1 MRLFSRRILS
11 NMGPFTLKESENSFW
26 FLPPLS
32 MNNSNTLNFLAS
44 HLKAMSLSLSVD
56 EPYEGIQTY
65 RWSWRLNAFEHTGH
79 TYFLSSLCV
88 NLCFARALELLKALP
103 HTGHDTPLAP
113 PGPPLLAGRPFPLG
127 LSPLGP
133 NPLGA
138 GILAESDEDDCSCCP
153 EGCCWALRSLPPVNY
168 IKNEKYCYYYCSL
181 WDK

>member
-1 MRLFSRRILS
+1 MNFFSRWTKFFS
-11 NMGPFTLKESENSFW
+11 NKGPFTPSKSDNSFW
-26 FLPPLS
+26 FLLPVS
-32 MNNSNTLNFLAS
+32 VNNILNFLAS

-56 EPYEGIQTY
+56 EPYEGKQTY

-88 NLCFARALELLKALP
+88 NLCFARALELLKAFP

-168 IKNEKYCYYYCSL
+168 IKRREILLLLLFSVR
-181 WDK
+181 